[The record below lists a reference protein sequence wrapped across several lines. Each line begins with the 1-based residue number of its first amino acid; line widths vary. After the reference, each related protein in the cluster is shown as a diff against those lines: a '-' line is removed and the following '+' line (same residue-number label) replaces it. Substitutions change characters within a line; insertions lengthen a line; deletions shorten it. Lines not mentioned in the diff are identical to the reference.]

1 MKKGLENQI
10 SRPFPFFLPV
20 CSGIGSIH
28 RSSLLSVCQIP
39 SGVEDQLSSF
49 GHQRKLDLV
58 YSVCHLMVVVMH
70 PVEEEDY
77 RNIELRKVVMV

>member
-1 MKKGLENQI
+1 MKKGLESQI

-28 RSSLLSVCQIP
+28 RSPLVSVGQIP

-49 GHQRKLDLV
+49 GHQRKLNLV
-58 YSVCHLMVVVMH
+58 HGVCHLMVVVMH
-70 PVEEEDY
+70 PIKEEDHW
-77 RNIELRKVVMV
+77 NIELRKVVMV